1 MHHFILYTCCLPF
14 SLHCAWL
21 LLLAFSS
28 SSFQLG
34 FRKFIFL
41 FYLAR
46 MVLFFSPTSMLYVCC
61 YLPLADDVP
70 APAPAPDPD
79 PYKYYPMR
87 SDVGPCQANDII
99 QLLAKFLT
107 DAMTSETLLSP
118 FSTQQPAPSM
128 ISWPKVQRWILMLA
142 DCRPSCRTTHSHAFL
157 KALKEK
163 SKFHI
168 ITLWY

>member
-1 MHHFILYTCCLPF
+1 
-14 SLHCAWL
+14 
-21 LLLAFSS
+21 
-28 SSFQLG
+28 
-34 FRKFIFL
+34 
-41 FYLAR
+41 

-118 FSTQQPAPSM
+118 FSPSNQHL
-128 ISWPKVQRWILMLA
+128 P
-142 DCRPSCRTTHSHAFL
+142 
-157 KALKEK
+157 
-163 SKFHI
+163 
-168 ITLWY
+168 